1 MGCDGLRQRWGGAMG
16 GRAVAARCALAGALL
31 AASAAGPAAAGGLY
45 RYVDESGGVHFTDAP
60 ADPRYRKV
68 SLPVSRVRLNYYPST
83 YRQPLPGAALAA
95 SRRAAERAAEYDL
108 LITELGSVHGVSP
121 ALVKA
126 VIAAESRFDARA
138 VSTKGAQG
146 LMQLMPATADML
158 GVADPFEP
166 RDNVGA
172 GVRYLRQLLDR
183 FGDPMWAVA
192 AYNAGPEAVDRYG
205 GIPPYSE
212 TQEYVRRVMAY
223 YRKYHGD
230 PLQ

>member
-1 MGCDGLRQRWGGAMG
+1 MSLGD
-16 GRAVAARCALAGALL
+16 AAL
-31 AASAAGPAAAGGLY
+31 AGGLY
-45 RYVDESGGVHFTDAP
+45 RFVDEHGGVHYTDAP
-60 ADPRYRKV
+60 ADPRYREV
-68 SLPVSRVRLNYYPST
+68 RAPVSRLRFNT
-83 YRQPLPGAALAA
+83 YATPTHARPTA
-95 SRRAAERAAEYDL
+95 SRRASRPSAEFDP
-108 LITELGSVHGVSP
+108 LIEELGRNHGVAP

-126 VIAAESRFDARA
+126 VIAAESHFDSQA
-138 VSTKGAQG
+138 VSSKGAQG

-158 GVADPFEP
+158 GVGDPFEP

-183 FGDPMWAVA
+183 FGDPVWAVA

>member
-1 MGCDGLRQRWGGAMG
+1 MG
-16 GRAVAARCALAGALL
+16 GRAVGVCRVLAGVVLL
-31 AASAAGPAAAGGLY
+31 VGLAGPAAAGGLY
-45 RYVDESGGVHFTDAP
+45 RYVDESGVVHFTDAP
-60 ADPRYRKV
+60 ADPRFRKV
-68 SLPVSRVRLNYYPST
+68 SLPTTRVRFNYYPSSSPRRRT
-83 YRQPLPGAALAA
+83 EVSRQAAGEDYDPLIAELASSHDVPA
-95 SRRAAERAAEYDL
+95 
-108 LITELGSVHGVSP
+108 

-126 VIAAESRFDARA
+126 VIAAESHFNARA
-138 VSTKGAQG
+138 VSSKGAQG

-158 GVADPFEP
+158 GVGDPFEP

-183 FGDPMWAVA
+183 FGDPIWAVA
-192 AYNAGPEAVDRYG
+192 AYNAGPEAVDRHG

-223 YRKYHGD
+223 YRKYHGA

>member
-1 MGCDGLRQRWGGAMG
+1 MRGRLGATSH
-16 GRAVAARCALAGALL
+16 VLAGALL
-31 AASAAGPAAAGGLY
+31 VVGLASPADAGGLY
-45 RYVDESGGVHFTDAP
+45 RFVDAHGGVHYTDAP

-68 SLPVSRVRLNYYPST
+68 SLPPSRLRLNYYPA
-83 YRQPLPGAALAA
+83 PLRAPSAA
-95 SRRAAERAAEYDL
+95 SRRAAERAADYDL
-108 LITELGSVHGVSP
+108 LIAELGRSHGVPP

-138 VSTKGAQG
+138 VSSKGAQG

-158 GVADPFEP
+158 GVDDPFEP

-183 FGDPMWAVA
+183 FGDPVWAVA